1 MKTLLML
8 RHAKSSWADP
18 WMDDHDR
25 PLKARGERDAPRM
38 GKFIRQQE
46 LTPDLVITSTAKRAR
61 QTAELMVEAAQYDGE
76 VRATRQIYHGDP
88 EDYIE
93 VLQRLPQK
101 YERVMIVGHNPGMEE
116 LLELLTGEF
125 ERMKT
130 ATLAEIRLPIAA
142 WLDLDDTTEGT
153 LVNLWSPREVA

>member
-18 WMDDHDR
+18 WLDDHDR

-38 GKFIRQQE
+38 GKFIRQQD
-46 LTPDLVITSTAKRAR
+46 LIPDLVITSTAKRAR
-61 QTAELMVEAAQYDGE
+61 QTAALMAEAAHYDNE
-76 VRATRQIYHGDP
+76 VRATRQLYHGAP

-93 VLQRLPQK
+93 VLQRLPQT
-101 YERVMIVGHNPGMEE
+101 YERVMVVGHNPGMED

-130 ATLAEIRLPIAA
+130 ATLAEIRLPINS
-142 WLDLDDTTEGT
+142 WLELDDTTEGT
-153 LVNLWSPREVA
+153 LINLWSPREVA